1 MANDWLYED
10 EKYLFE
16 NYGKIP
22 TKIIAAKV
30 NKTVGAVR
38 SKYSRMVKEKGDTKT
53 QTATKTKPCPICG
66 KASNTVTSYVDGNV
80 KTVYYCTNC
89 LIEFKG
95 SRLIPPLLNKEVN

>member
-1 MANDWLYED
+1 MANSWLYED

-30 NKTVGAVR
+30 SKTVEAVR
-38 SKYSRMVKEKGDTKT
+38 SKYSRMLKKKDGAKTQELTKT
-53 QTATKTKPCPICG
+53 RPCPICSRE
-66 KASNTVTSYVDGNV
+66 SNRVTSYVDGNV
-80 KTVYYCTNC
+80 KIAYYCTNC